1 MSQIFELFGY
11 PLEDQSLEAQQCRR
25 SAWCPFMGREC
36 DGGGNRPQSA
46 INLKKNEAL
55 QEFFRGRSSVQA
67 GVCSLQLTPGSGP
80 WIVCPRRLLALNRD
94 NGNSSYQREL
104 DLALLNTLDYPS
116 GTRLGVWSEVGLKFE
131 TESGDVVVEVDVEV
145 PGNVVEE
152 DEEGIEPSGKSFDY
166 RFDYIIM
173 PLKRTSILDVAQ
185 KLGITVKR
193 TINALERGGYHVA
206 VDHEGG
212 YVEYFPYGHPYIIEI
227 MTSSTSGGNQ
237 RKRTTVPMAFEDAV
251 LGRTHTGPGINYR
264 QVWARMVSQLIV
276 KSEVAIGWGGRTI
289 WVVQDTLVDYIS
301 KSTALDIHKFASGRI
316 SEVNM
321 LSFSYRNNYQNLKG
335 IIDLTDAELFAG
347 PIAEGDSKPGEI
359 FLDILRTPIK
369 PTLDRLVQALA
380 QKKFVNTLVVP

>member
-11 PLEDQSLEAQQCRR
+11 PLEDQSLEAQQCRHN
-25 SAWCPFMGREC
+25 ALCPFMGREC

-46 INLKKNEAL
+46 INLKRNEVL
-55 QEFFRGRSSVQA
+55 QEFFRDRSSVQA
-67 GVCSLQLTPGSGP
+67 GICSLQLTPGSRP
-80 WIVCPRRLLALNRD
+80 WIVCPRRLLALKRD

-104 DLALLNTLDYPS
+104 ELALLNTLEYPS

-131 TESGDVVVEVDVEV
+131 AGSGDAVVEVDVEAPSEV
-145 PGNVVEE
+145 LE
-152 DEEGIEPSGKSFDY
+152 DDDEGIEPSGKSFDY

-173 PLKRTSILDVAQ
+173 PVKRASLLDVAQ
-185 KLGITVKR
+185 KLDLTVKQ
-193 TINALERGGYHVA
+193 TMNTMKKGGYHVT

-212 YVEYFPYGHPYIIEI
+212 YVEDFPYDHPYIIEI

-237 RKRTTVPMAFEDAV
+237 RKRTTIPMAFEDAV
-251 LGRTHTGPGINYR
+251 LNRSHTGPGINYR

-289 WVVQDTLVDYIS
+289 WVVQDALVDYIS
-301 KSTALDIHKFASGRI
+301 KSTALDIHKFASERL

-321 LSFSYRNNYQNLKG
+321 LSFSYRNNYQNPKG
-335 IIDLTDAELFAG
+335 VIDLTDTELFSG
-347 PIAEGDSKPGEI
+347 PIAEGDSKPGEV

-380 QKKFVNTLVVP
+380 QKKFVNNLVVP